1 MQIVITDGYT
11 LNAGDLDW
19 GPLKT
24 FGELKIYDRTAE
36 EQITERCKTA
46 EIILTNKVPFQKKT
60 IEQLPHLKLISVLA
74 TGYNVI
80 DIKTAKEKNITVC
93 NVPAYGTASV
103 AQHTIALLLE
113 LSNHVGI
120 HTASV
125 KNGDWEKCA
134 DWCYTKAPVIEWA
147 GKTMGIIGLGN
158 IGRQV
163 ALIAAALGMKII
175 YNSSKNKGSSAGIFT
190 DLKTLFAESD
200 VISLHCPLKPD
211 NAGFVNKNLL
221 HLMKKTSFLINT
233 ARGQLINEQDLADA
247 LNNNGIAGA
256 ALDVLS
262 KEPPASDNP
271 LLKAKNCLITPHHAW
286 MSREARL
293 RILDTTVKNIE
304 AYLKGAP
311 VNIVN

>member
-1 MQIVITDGYT
+1 MQIVITDGFT

-19 GPLKT
+19 EPLRT
-24 FGELKIYDRTAE
+24 FGELKIYDRTATE
-36 EQITERCKTA
+36 LITERCKRA
-46 EIILTNKVPFQKKT
+46 EIILTNKVPFSSET
-60 IEQLPHLKLISVLA
+60 IEQLPGLKLISVLA

-80 DIKTAKEKNITVC
+80 DVKATREKNITVC

-113 LSNHVGI
+113 LSNHTGI

-125 KNGDWEKCA
+125 KNGDWEKSA

-147 GKTMGIIGLGN
+147 GKTMGIVGLGN

-175 YNSSKNKGSSAGIFT
+175 YNSSTDKRSGPGTFT

-200 VISLHCPLKPD
+200 VISLHCPLKD

-221 HLMKKTSFLINT
+221 QLMKKTSFLINT

-271 LLKAKNCLITPHHAW
+271 LLRARNCFITPHHAW
-286 MSREARL
+286 MSREARQ
-293 RILDTTVKNIE
+293 RIMDTTVRNIE

-311 VNIVN
+311 VNVVN